1 MEVRITS
8 RHTTLSESLRAR
20 TEELLSKLKKYDARV
35 SVVEVIFN
43 EEKNSKKIEGILHI
57 DRSDTIVATGEDVE
71 FSEALSQVNDRLAR
85 QLRKLH
91 EQTKDHR
98 GPPLTE
104 ALAQEQPLFD

>member
-8 RHTTLSESLRAR
+8 RHTTLSESLRAG

-35 SVVEVIFN
+35 SVVEVVFH
-43 EEKNSKKIEGILHI
+43 EEKNSKKIEGILHV
-57 DRSDTIVATGEDVE
+57 DRSDPIVATGKGDD
-71 FSEALSQVNDRLAR
+71 FSEALSQVNDRLVR

-98 GPPLTE
+98 APPLTE
-104 ALAQEQPLFD
+104 TLSQE

>member
-8 RHTTLSESLRAR
+8 RHTTLPESLRAR
-20 TEELLSKLKKYDARV
+20 TVELLSKLIKYDSRV
-35 SVVEVIFN
+35 SVVEVIFD

-57 DRSDTIVATGEDVE
+57 DRSDPIVATGEGDD
-71 FSEALSQVNDRLAR
+71 FGEALSQVNERLVR

-98 GPPLTE
+98 APPLTE
-104 ALAQEQPLFD
+104 ALSQE

>member
-8 RHTTLSESLRAR
+8 RHTTLPDSLRVR

-35 SVVEVIFN
+35 SVVEVIFD

-57 DRSDTIVATGEDVE
+57 DRSDPIVATGEGAE
-71 FSEALSQVNDRLAR
+71 FSEALSQVNERLVR

-104 ALAQEQPLFD
+104 ALSQE